1 MTKNHVHLLRGE
13 AGDQLTVSTS
23 LTALPLVHWE
33 GSKMAVFCP
42 GPMIRR
48 AGPPTAKCCTTRWPG
63 NQPVPHTGHA
73 TIHGAVSSTPA
84 WFNRH
89 K

>member
-13 AGDQLTVSTS
+13 AGGQLTVSAS

-33 GSKMAVFCP
+33 ESKMAVFCP
-42 GPMIRR
+42 GPVTRR
-48 AGPPTAKCCTTRWPG
+48 AGPPRPICCTTRWTG
-63 NQPVPHTGHA
+63 HETVPHTGHS
-73 TIHGAVSSTPA
+73 TIHGAVSSTPV
-84 WFNRH
+84 WFYRH